1 MFSENQTD
9 LVELTDKK
17 DSDIEMGEVTST
29 NNKTHSNS
37 TSHNNNTQNQIEIF
51 LNNINYIISYFNQHT
66 LMSSKEQSSQLNS
79 NYSSDNYSKYLT
91 NADIFNYQ
99 LMDVSF
105 RKTITFQFLIVL
117 NSLLKPISQ
126 SQKKTFV
133 FTKHTLEKIN
143 HEITNC
149 MNYLS
154 TLIPNNIINSLF
166 KDEIIWGK
174 WKEGNCNSL
183 IEKYPDDNIKNM
195 FDIKV
200 SSQHKKEK
208 KKFVFDKINSLYGKY
223 DYQKEFS
230 FNIHDL
236 KNIKMDFSLESI
248 YNPVPFIGRYIER
261 VINDND
267 VENEFEE
274 SEKIGNVDQSF
285 SWKFLR
291 LLSHEDLTKLFN
303 ETNLKVNSICETYFN
318 NYKIKGSEFN
328 INFKLNNDENQ
339 IKEKITVNTNLLHNQ
354 NETNIT
360 TKDIKPAEPEK
371 KQVIPM
377 PIVHIK
383 EKEYNVDKDKQS
395 KEKEKDK
402 VNKEHDKHKENE
414 ENKDDKKT
422 ENKESK
428 PKDKD
433 KEVKSKEKEKE
444 RDKDKEKD
452 KEKCKDNSS
461 NVTKEKTKEKEKIII
476 NIKGKLKDNNNSSS
490 TTTNNLSSSHQNT
503 TNSSNSKYEQS
514 NINQNHNYQSN
525 NNSSQMFHSYSNN
538 DFYHKD
544 KSSVHSGSTKEH
556 FLHKKRSHERSISNK
571 KHKY

>member
-1 MFSENQTD
+1 
-9 LVELTDKK
+9 
-17 DSDIEMGEVTST
+17 
-29 NNKTHSNS
+29 
-37 TSHNNNTQNQIEIF
+37 
-51 LNNINYIISYFNQHT
+51 
-66 LMSSKEQSSQLNS
+66 
-79 NYSSDNYSKYLT
+79 
-91 NADIFNYQ
+91 
-99 LMDVSF
+99 
-105 RKTITFQFLIVL
+105 
-117 NSLLKPISQ
+117 
-126 SQKKTFV
+126 
-133 FTKHTLEKIN
+133 
-143 HEITNC
+143 

-183 IEKYPDDNIKNM
+183 IEKYPDDNLKNI

-433 KEVKSKEKEKE
+433 KEVKSKEKE

-452 KEKCKDNSS
+452 KEKSKDNSS

-476 NIKGKLKDNNNSSS
+476 NIKGKLKDNNNNSS

-544 KSSVHSGSTKEH
+544 KSSAHSGSTKEH